1 MRIELFQVLQQS
13 FELCDILRRQVSKGK
28 FVLKIGGL
36 CQYAAGL
43 CLPVRRG
50 DIRLPYPAVGLYGE
64 ITDLLLQFFQ
74 LVFQLLLGRLFFLFF
89 EQGLQ
94 LCLFLFQAGNGLRV
108 ITRLDEFID
117 GGNVRLQFFCVTGS
131 FFGTGGAVPS
141 RPCFFRFSPDSAQSL
156 PGLFRKPLSG
166 PGKWTKYSIPVLG
179 SVQTPAWGISFSTGR
194 PSVSTW
200 RCDRVRTPQRQRKPL
215 GG

>member
-74 LVFQLLLGRLFFLFF
+74 LVFQLLLGSLLFLFF

-94 LCLFLFQAGNGLRV
+94 LCLFLFQTGNGLRV
-108 ITRLDEFID
+108 IARLDEFID
-117 GGNVRLQFFCVTGS
+117 GSNVRLQFFLCHR
-131 FFGTGGAVPS
+131 F
-141 RPCFFRFSPDSAQSL
+141 FFRYRRGRALKAVFFQVQPGFSPVLAGIVPKTLVRAGKMDKVFH
-156 PGLFRKPLSG
+156 PGL
-166 PGKWTKYSIPVLG
+166 
-179 SVQTPAWGISFSTGR
+179 GISPDPCLGHFLFHR
-194 PSVSTW
+194 KA
-200 RCDRVRTPQRQRKPL
+200 QRIDL
-215 GG
+215 AL